1 MLVVNLQVL
10 KIIQDPHFVVWF
22 MSGRVVEEVQNLH
35 RGQHLKVLQY
45 FVKIPE
51 LIVVNRQGLD
61 MIEDIEDAVNVT
73 NFVRMHKKMLYPE
86 VLLESLQ
93 RSESII
99 V

>member
-10 KIIQDPHFVVWF
+10 KVIQDPHFVVWF
-22 MSGRVVEEVQNLH
+22 MSSWIVEEVQNLH

-86 VLLESLQ
+86 VLLKSLQ